1 MMNWS
6 QQHSYLQNM
15 PGKIKA
21 VAATFE
27 EQQGAGALAVA
38 CPRGDQKESG
48 QSSNRAEEAHLW
60 DL

>member
-1 MMNWS
+1 
-6 QQHSYLQNM
+6 M

-48 QSSNRAEEAHLW
+48 QSSNRVEEAHLW